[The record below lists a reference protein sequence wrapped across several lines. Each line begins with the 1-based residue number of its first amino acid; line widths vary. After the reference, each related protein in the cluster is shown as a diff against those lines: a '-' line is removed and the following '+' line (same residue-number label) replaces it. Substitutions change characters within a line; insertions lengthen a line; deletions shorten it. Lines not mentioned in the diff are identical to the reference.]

1 MEQSLVKNV
10 RHFYSQIS
18 PDIGKT
24 IMDLMDL
31 PFPAS
36 LSDVKKKAEKKTV
49 SKGRNLPH
57 NANTY

>member
-1 MEQSLVKNV
+1 M
-10 RHFYSQIS
+10 S

-24 IMDLMDL
+24 IMDLMGL
-31 PFPAS
+31 PLPTS
-36 LSDVKKKAEKKTV
+36 LRDVKKKAEKKTV

>member
-1 MEQSLVKNV
+1 M
-10 RHFYSQIS
+10 S
-18 PDIGKT
+18 PGIGKA
-24 IMDLMDL
+24 IMELMGL